1 MAVINSAGFDSRRHP
16 VLSVKRQPR
25 ELAKDSRE
33 SETSGPGSRKRT
45 GHSGRP
51 SVGFFVETSL
61 MTFSGF
67 SGNGQIA

>member
-1 MAVINSAGFDSRRHP
+1 MAVINSAGFDSRRHQ

-33 SETSGPGSRKRT
+33 SEMSRLGSRKRT
-45 GHSGRP
+45 GHSGR

-67 SGNGQIA
+67 SGNGQTA